1 MAKAKKEEVKEEVQ
15 VVEKPKFK
23 LPNEKVIVKFIPR
36 KKGMAANV
44 PEDHIIAGGMIGEA
58 IRKYKAPLQANGAIA
73 NVLTNEE
80 KEYLENETGLKLSV
94 YGQFWED
101 YSVTLMKDETNNKLD
116 LSNPM
121 DYLSYKL
128 LLALKNDIAPEW
140 SKRHDKLTYDFVITK
155 GGEESKDRKR
165 QYDSK
170 KEAFKQ
176 YGKIEDNKDMLVGV
190 LKLLTNKPISKDS
203 TLDWVQEQVE
213 ARIDTMPTAFLDV
226 ISDPSFNT
234 KVLINKGIEYG
245 VIVKN
250 GNKYATVDGLELAEA
265 DELPTFDN
273 AVRYLDN
280 PKHQDVRSLVE
291 AKINNAE

>member
-1 MAKAKKEEVKEEVQ
+1 MAKAKIKEEESVTE
-15 VVEKPKFK
+15 FK

-58 IRKYKAPLQANGAIA
+58 IRKYKAPLQRNGSIA
-73 NVLTNEE
+73 NVLTSEE
-80 KEYLENETGLKLSV
+80 KDYLEKETGLQLSI
-94 YGQFWED
+94 YGDFWID
-101 YSVTLMKDETNNKLD
+101 YSVTLTKDATNNQLD

-121 DYLSYKL
+121 DYISYKL
-128 LLALKNDIAPEW
+128 LLTLKNDIAPSWET
-140 SKRHDKLTYDFVITK
+140 RNDKLTYDFVITK
-155 GGEESKDRKR
+155 GGEEHKDRKR

-176 YGKIEDNKDMLVGV
+176 YGKIEDDRDMLVGV

-203 TLDWVQEQVE
+203 SLDWIQGQVE
-213 ARIDTMPTAFLDV
+213 EKIDTMPTAFLDV
-226 ISDPSFNT
+226 ITDASFNT
-234 KVLINKGIEYG
+234 RVLINKGVEYG
-245 VIVKN
+245 VVIKS
-250 GNKYATVDGLELAEA
+250 GNKYATVDGLELSEA

-273 AVRYLDN
+273 AVKYLDN
-280 PKHQDVRSLVE
+280 PRNQDVRSLVE